1 MTVSHPFSTGF
12 ISANFV
18 ARVDGYDRESIEE

>member
-1 MTVSHPFSTGF
+1 MTVHPFSTGF

-18 ARVDGYDRESIEE
+18 AWVDGYDRESIEE